1 VRRFLALFG
10 REWRDARWNLV
21 ASFAVAAALPWI
33 VHGLVM
39 ENAHDDAMALF
50 GGRGLV
56 PLLFAL
62 FAAATASD
70 LVSRDVATRR
80 IDALAALPVPGA
92 RVWTAKAAFLGIAS
106 VLFLAWLVATE
117 ILAVNVL
124 VPSADTLLRHRL
136 VEAVPSLLGGLAFG
150 AAALF
155 FSTLMERGMT
165 AAIAA
170 LVALTAI
177 AWSVQ
182 WAEIPAADGDFT
194 QFVALAVPLAVAIA
208 FVAASRAAFVRGPIH
223 GPSKLRVAMTGVV
236 ALAALLAPAGACF
249 ALGLDAASR
258 LPAGAGDPLLRAA
271 YVSPDEKWVAV
282 QDQAKDGASRT
293 WLVGLAD
300 DSCREI
306 APGATWFE
314 GGAWLGGSMLCVRTS
329 SFSVLDGPRHVRQ
342 LEVEPTRLG
351 VADERWLRREPAS
364 VNDWA
369 GRWAWVREERS
380 LGDGRHVFNA
390 GWYGGSRRFVC
401 RAVVAAVHA
410 PVFFVV
416 TDEGALT
423 RFDTRKEATTEL
435 VHDGV
440 TSAELSSDGALLF
453 VETTKGTR
461 ILKAPDG
468 TTLAEGLG
476 RNARPLGG
484 RRLLLWS
491 TDGERR
497 VTSVAARDLDAMKTV
512 ELGAPRL
519 ADRVPL
525 VTWMKDGR
533 FVVCD
538 GDVTLRDA
546 SGRTIRRLFPPETAA
561 RED

>member
-21 ASFAVAAALPWI
+21 ASLAVAAATPWI
-33 VHGLVM
+33 VHGIVM
-39 ENAHDDAMALF
+39 DAADDEAMAF
-50 GGRGLV
+50 AGGRLIV
-56 PLLFAL
+56 PVLFAL

-92 RVWTAKAAFLGIAS
+92 RVWTAKAAFLGVAA
-106 VLFLAWLVATE
+106 VLFLAWLVACEVLAVTFCAPTAFVLLVTRLGDAIPS
-117 ILAVNVL
+117 ILA
-124 VPSADTLLRHRL
+124 
-136 VEAVPSLLGGLAFG
+136 GLAFG

-170 LVALTAI
+170 LVALTAVAWGIQI
-177 AWSVQ
+177 AEV
-182 WAEIPAADGDFT
+182 PAAAGAMTSFAAWA
-194 QFVALAVPLAVAIA
+194 VPVGLALAFFAG
-208 FVAASRAAFVRGPIH
+208 SRAAFVRGPIH
-223 GPSKLRVAMTGVV
+223 GPSKLRVALTGVV
-236 ALAALLAPAGACF
+236 ALVVLLVPAGTCL

-258 LPAGAGDPLLRAA
+258 LPAGAGDPALRAA
-271 YVSPDEKWVAV
+271 YVSPDAKWVAV
-282 QDQAKDGASRT
+282 QDQAASGESRT
-293 WLVGLAD
+293 WIVGLAD
-300 DSCREI
+300 GSCREI
-306 APGATWFE
+306 APGPTWFADE
-314 GGAWLGGSMLCVRTS
+314 GAWLGGSMLCVRTS
-329 SFSVLDGPRHVRQ
+329 SFSVLDGPRHVRR

-369 GRWAWVREERS
+369 GRWAWVSKERS
-380 LGDGRHVFNA
+380 LGDGRNVFNV
-390 GWYGGSRRFVC
+390 GSGSRSWRFVC

-410 PVFFVV
+410 PVLFVV
-416 TDEGALT
+416 TETGALT
-423 RFDTRKEATTEL
+423 CFDTRKDATVEL

-440 TSAELSSDGALLF
+440 TSIELSSDGALLF
-453 VETTKGTR
+453 VETAGGTR
-461 ILKAPDG
+461 IHDASKG
-468 TTLAEGLG
+468 ETLVEGLG

-491 TDGERR
+491 TDEQRR
-497 VTSVAARDLDAMKTV
+497 VTSFAARNLDTMKTV

-519 ADRVPL
+519 ADRVPR
-525 VTWMKDGR
+525 VTWLADGR

-546 SGRTIRRLFPPETAA
+546 DGRAIRRLFPPDSKEN
-561 RED
+561 